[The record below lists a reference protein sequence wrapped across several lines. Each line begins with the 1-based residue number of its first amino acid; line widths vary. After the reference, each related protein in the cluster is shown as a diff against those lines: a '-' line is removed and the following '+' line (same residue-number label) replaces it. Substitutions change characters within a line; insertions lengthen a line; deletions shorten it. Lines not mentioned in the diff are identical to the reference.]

1 MATER
6 NPIRHKT
13 HWAEDSKQ
21 LPNLPNEINVE
32 ILLRL
37 PVKSLLR
44 FRCACK
50 SWCSSISDPKFV
62 KTHLSLASSNPS
74 YTHQRLLIT
83 NDPLCDIKSCSIS
96 SIMRHE
102 QSVTAVG
109 VDYPFVPKRFWIE
122 ATCDGLVCVH
132 TDKKTIFLWNPS
144 TKKSRKLPSI
154 TIPYDWS
161 PACGLGYDTSTDDY
175 KVVLVFNGG
184 SNRDYHRNKVAVYAL
199 RADSWRRIADC
210 PHSIPMAGKGKFVS
224 GALHWTVS
232 GSSSVELIVSLDL
245 AKETY
250 GEVLQP
256 DYNSDGV
263 FLSTMDVLSG
273 YLCMLCR
280 QWRNHGVHVDL
291 WVMKEYGIR
300 ESWTKLV
307 AVHDV
312 THPLYYLYGENFT
325 PKCILNNGDVLM
337 VVRMCLVR
345 YNPNN
350 GKFSYPKICG
360 VFPNYSVYPYI
371 ESLVSP

>member
-6 NPIRHKT
+6 NPILHKT
-13 HWAEDSKQ
+13 DWAEGSKP
-21 LPNLPNEINVE
+21 LPNLPYEINVE

-37 PVKSLLR
+37 PIKSMLR

-50 SWCSSISDPKFV
+50 SWRSLISDPKIV
-62 KTHLSLASSNPS
+62 KTHLSIVSSNSS
-74 YTHQRLLIT
+74 YTHHRLLLIT
-83 NDPLCDIKSCSIS
+83 NVPLCDIKSCSIS

-102 QSVTAVG
+102 QSDTAVG
-109 VDYPFVPKRFWIE
+109 VDYPFDPKGFWIE
-122 ATCDGLVCVH
+122 DSCDGLVCVH

-154 TIPYDWS
+154 TIPDDWQ
-161 PACGLGYDTSTDDY
+161 PACGFGYDTSTDDY
-175 KVVLVFNGG
+175 KVVLVFKGG
-184 SNRDYHRNKVAVYAL
+184 SNRDYHRNKVAVYTL

-210 PHSIPMAGKGKFVS
+210 PNSVIVAGKGKFVS
-224 GALHWTVS
+224 GALHWTVR
-232 GSSSVELIVSLDL
+232 GSSSDELIVSLDL

-250 GEVLQP
+250 GEVSQP
-256 DYNSDGV
+256 DYNSNGG

-307 AVHDV
+307 AIHDV
-312 THPLYYLYGENFT
+312 THPLCGEYFT

-337 VVRMCLVR
+337 VVGMRLVR
-345 YNPNN
+345 YNPND
-350 GKFSYPKICG
+350 GTFSYLKIRG
-360 VFPNYSVYPYI
+360 FFPNYSVYPYI